1 MKRSGMSGKRI
12 LEDYRRYFPS
22 SFVEEMRAT
31 GRDIVESERDG
42 AFIYDENGKRYIDCI
57 TSGSIYNL
65 GRRPRAVISALKKAV
80 RQTDQ
85 GNFPMISLEKAA
97 LAARVAAFSPAGLEC
112 VVFSVTRGESVDFA
126 CKLARGSTKRPEIV
140 TVDGSWFGQTGFAL
154 SLSERSDRG
163 MYGPLIPDVV
173 TIPFGDYASA
183 AKAVTGR
190 TAAVVIEP
198 LQTENGCRAAYPEYL
213 RELRRICDRMGA
225 VLVFDETQSGLG
237 RSGKK
242 FYLEYSGVVP
252 DVLVIGEALGAGM
265 FPIAATVFTKKLNRF
280 MNAHPLIHLSTF
292 GGSDLGCMAAI
303 AAIELYEKLRPWDN
317 SETMGK
323 RLRDGLEKIVKGR
336 RGAGT
341 VRGSGLLQAIDM
353 GTIEKARAF
362 CRAAAQRGLLVM
374 PGAVE
379 ASSVIFRPSLLITS
393 IQVNAILEAAE
404 KAAGGL

>member
-1 MKRSGMSGKRI
+1 MKRSGTGGKRI
-12 LEDYRRYFPS
+12 LDEYRRYFPS
-22 SFVEEMRAT
+22 ALVDEMRAT

-57 TSGSIYNL
+57 TSGSVYNL
-65 GRRPRAVISALKKAV
+65 GRRPRAIISALKKAV
-80 RQTDQ
+80 RRTDQ

-126 CKLARGSTKRPEIV
+126 CKLARGFTERTEIV

-154 SLSERSDRG
+154 SLSDRADRE

-183 AKAVTGR
+183 EKTVSEK

-198 LQTENGCRAAYPEYL
+198 LQAENGCRAAYPEYL
-213 RELRRICDRMGA
+213 RGLRRICDRSGT

-237 RSGKK
+237 RCGKK
-242 FYLEYSGVVP
+242 FYLEHSGVVP
-252 DVLVIGEALGAGM
+252 DVLVIGEALGAGV

-303 AAIELYEKLRPWDN
+303 AAIELYEKLKPWDN
-317 SETMGK
+317 AEMMGR
-323 RLRDGLEKIVKGR
+323 RLRDGLERMVKGR
-336 RGAGT
+336 RSAGT

-353 GTIEKARAF
+353 GTAEKARAF
-362 CRAAAQRGLLVM
+362 CRAAARRGLLVM
-374 PGAVE
+374 PGAVDT
-379 ASSVIFRPSLLITS
+379 STVIFRPSLLITS

-404 KAAGGL
+404 KAAGAL